1 MTKLNLPRQSGYT
14 PGMYAS
20 TRMGAAQ
27 EDNGAATTGSGTD
40 RSFNNSRYG
49 QYPAGVKEVNSSME
63 LSKMGSGFLNS
74 SLAGGFQPKGKS
86 NLGFESKLGGQGSN
100 FNNNKNLGESAVNI
114 GDDMLDTSAHQNNL
128 LSTPSSK
135 NDDGELL

>member
-20 TRMGAAQ
+20 TRTGAAPDDK
-27 EDNGAATTGSGTD
+27 EPTGNGTD
-40 RSFNNSRYG
+40 RSFNSRYG
-49 QYPAGVKEVNSSME
+49 QNPAGVKEVNSSME
-63 LSKMGSGFLNS
+63 LSKMGGSFLNT
-74 SLAGGFQPKGKS
+74 SLAGGFQPKGKVFDSRFGEPGANNKS
-86 NLGFESKLGGQGSN
+86 NLGGS
-100 FNNNKNLGESAVNI
+100 AMNI

-135 NDDGELL
+135 GSDQE